1 MERRREREGR
11 KSEGSNASRAG
22 HTRTDGRDT
31 VAVGLALGM
40 QTRVERGGKGER
52 IGQRSRFAREIQT
65 EREQWKEEERSEEGG
80 TERAAAG
87 ARGAGKKASSS
98 VSWSVATAAMTTATT
113 VTAKAVGASAVRC

>member
-22 HTRTDGRDT
+22 HARTDGRDT

-52 IGQRSRFAREIQT
+52 IGQRSRYAREIQT
-65 EREQWKEEERSEEGG
+65 DGKRAMERGREKRGRRDGESGRRGKGSRQESEL
-80 TERAAAG
+80 
-87 ARGAGKKASSS
+87 
-98 VSWSVATAAMTTATT
+98 V
-113 VTAKAVGASAVRC
+113 C